1 MACRSASVERVAD
14 KTVSARDQIEK
25 LQKMIASQNDQHTN
39 AFQNLIGNYYKS
51 AKITDAKIIGQ
62 SSDVKTEYAS
72 EFSIDKMANVV
83 IKVLEAA
90 AAVKNPDVQN
100 PATSPEALK
109 AYTNVVNSVA
119 EAAKSKSSSA
129 ANLAFSATRIVPGII
144 AFLYA
149 ASVNLQDEE
158 TFGSETITTTAI
170 YYQIVESIND
180 LNSQAA
186 FDVATIQ
193 YYSIVAMKK
202 LQALQ
207 IQSLAKKEMTL
218 QEWKDLNASYS
229 QIIKEMQEELRAM
242 SMDKSPVL
250 GASSVTKSI
259 EEQKAKLLD
268 QVGVNEID
276 TILNDSI
283 SQLQSMGPEFADV
296 ASHAHKLKNKR
307 YFTFIE

>member
-39 AFQNLIGNYYKS
+39 AFQSLIGNYCRS
-51 AKITDAKIIGQ
+51 AKITDARIIGQ

-83 IKVLEAA
+83 VKVLEAA
-90 AAVKNPDVQN
+90 AAVKNPNVEN

-129 ANLAFSATRIVPGII
+129 ANLAFSATRLVPGII

-149 ASVNLQDEE
+149 ASVNLKDEE
-158 TFGSETITTTAI
+158 TFGSETVTTTAI
-170 YYQIVESIND
+170 YYQIVESIDD
-180 LNSQAA
+180 LTSQAA
-186 FDVATIQ
+186 FDIAIIQ

-202 LQALQ
+202 LQALLVE
-207 IQSLAKKEMTL
+207 SLARKEISL
-218 QEWKDLNASYS
+218 IEWKEQNANYS
-229 QIIKEMQEELRAM
+229 QIIKEMQEQLSAR
-242 SMDKSPVL
+242 SKDKAIVL
-250 GASSVTKSI
+250 GSSSVVRSI
-259 EEQKAKLLD
+259 EKQKAKLLD

-276 TILNDSI
+276 EILDNSI
-283 SQLQSMGPEFADV
+283 SQLQSMGPEFADA
-296 ASHAHKLKNKR
+296 ASHAQKLKKED
-307 YFTFIE
+307 YFTSIE